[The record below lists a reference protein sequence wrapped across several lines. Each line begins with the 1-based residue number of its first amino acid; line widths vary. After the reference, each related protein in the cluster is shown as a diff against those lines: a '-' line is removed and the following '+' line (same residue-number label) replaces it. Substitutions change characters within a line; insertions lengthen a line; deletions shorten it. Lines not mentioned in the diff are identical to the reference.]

1 MPDFKN
7 AEVTTVV
14 EDLSQYKTFLAAY
27 HQGQVVKLPLLAG
40 ETPRRVMR
48 ALNKAAAANGVR
60 LTRLRSDDDHVRF
73 RVASPERRVVNISPE
88 ARRARVEKA
97 AATRARNRAA
107 AQA

>member
-1 MPDFKN
+1 
-7 AEVTTVV
+7 
-14 EDLSQYKTFLAAY
+14 
-27 HQGQVVKLPLLAG
+27 
-40 ETPRRVMR
+40 
-48 ALNKAAAANGVR
+48 
-60 LTRLRSDDDHVRF
+60 LRSDEDHVRF